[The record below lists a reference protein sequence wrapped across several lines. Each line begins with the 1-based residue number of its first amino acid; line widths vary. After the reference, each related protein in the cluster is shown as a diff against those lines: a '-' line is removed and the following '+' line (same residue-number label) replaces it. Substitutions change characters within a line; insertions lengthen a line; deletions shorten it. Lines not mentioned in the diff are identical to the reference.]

1 MKIEGKPPPDDDEA
15 YSPWRLVEK
24 FLAYSL
30 LRKHAFLFPSTVIV
44 DPSFCHYYY
53 YRCCCKTARLCYS
66 VQLHGP
72 RKPTNA
78 SCAQPT
84 TRAKPILLVD
94 RLRIG
99 AYSRNIFVFRVIY
112 LSVTK
117 TRDET
122 EDDDKIYF
130 YLRYIATLTIIISR
144 LLMSRSLRCKCILIY
159 IFKHYIFY
167 ILTAVSF
174 YLITVAL
181 HCAIG
186 YKVIP
191 LVITDITSHFS
202 NL

>member
-1 MKIEGKPPPDDDEA
+1 M
-15 YSPWRLVEK
+15 
-24 FLAYSL
+24 
-30 LRKHAFLFPSTVIV
+30 
-44 DPSFCHYYY
+44 
-53 YRCCCKTARLCYS
+53 
-66 VQLHGP
+66 
-72 RKPTNA
+72 
-78 SCAQPT
+78 T
-84 TRAKPILLVD
+84 TRPILLGD
-94 RLRIG
+94 SSKNFSRILFFARTRFFFLLPLSSIQVFVITMIIIIVVVVKPQG
-99 AYSRNIFVFRVIY
+99 CVTWCNYTGLENPGTLDAHNQKALSTSCSLAVRELVHYSCTIFVFLVIY
-112 LSVTK
+112 LSVTE

-122 EDDDKIYF
+122 KDDKIYF

-191 LVITDITSHFS
+191 LVITDITSRFS

>member
-1 MKIEGKPPPDDDEA
+1 M
-15 YSPWRLVEK
+15 
-24 FLAYSL
+24 
-30 LRKHAFLFPSTVIV
+30 
-44 DPSFCHYYY
+44 
-53 YRCCCKTARLCYS
+53 
-66 VQLHGP
+66 
-72 RKPTNA
+72 
-78 SCAQPT
+78 T
-84 TRAKPILLVD
+84 TRPILLGD
-94 RLRIG
+94 SSKNFSRILFFARTRFFFLLPLSSIQVFVITMIIIIVVVVKPQG
-99 AYSRNIFVFRVIY
+99 CVTWCNYTGLESPGTLDAHNQKALSPSCSLAVRELVHYSCTIFVFLVIY
-112 LSVTK
+112 LSVTE

-122 EDDDKIYF
+122 KDDKIYF

-191 LVITDITSHFS
+191 LVITDITSRFS

>member
-1 MKIEGKPPPDDDEA
+1 M
-15 YSPWRLVEK
+15 
-24 FLAYSL
+24 
-30 LRKHAFLFPSTVIV
+30 
-44 DPSFCHYYY
+44 
-53 YRCCCKTARLCYS
+53 
-66 VQLHGP
+66 
-72 RKPTNA
+72 
-78 SCAQPT
+78 T
-84 TRAKPILLVD
+84 TRPILLGD
-94 RLRIG
+94 SSKNFSRILFFARTRFFFLLPLSSIQVFVITMIIIIVVVVKPQG
-99 AYSRNIFVFRVIY
+99 CVTWCNYTGLENPGTLDAHNQKALSPSCSLAVRELVHYSCTIFVFLVIY
-112 LSVTK
+112 LSVTE

-122 EDDDKIYF
+122 KDDKIYF

-191 LVITDITSHFS
+191 LVITDITSRFS

>member
-1 MKIEGKPPPDDDEA
+1 MATRRKISCVFSFSQGRVSFFLLPLSSIQVFVITMIIIIVVVVKPQGCVTWCNYAGLENPGTLAAHNQKALSPCCSLAVRELVH
-15 YSPWRLVEK
+15 YSC
-24 FLAYSL
+24 
-30 LRKHAFLFPSTVIV
+30 T
-44 DPSFCHYYY
+44 
-53 YRCCCKTARLCYS
+53 
-66 VQLHGP
+66 
-72 RKPTNA
+72 
-78 SCAQPT
+78 
-84 TRAKPILLVD
+84 
-94 RLRIG
+94 
-99 AYSRNIFVFRVIY
+99 IFVFLVIY
-112 LSVTK
+112 LSVTE

-122 EDDDKIYF
+122 EDDKIYF

>member
-1 MKIEGKPPPDDDEA
+1 M
-15 YSPWRLVEK
+15 
-24 FLAYSL
+24 
-30 LRKHAFLFPSTVIV
+30 
-44 DPSFCHYYY
+44 
-53 YRCCCKTARLCYS
+53 
-66 VQLHGP
+66 
-72 RKPTNA
+72 
-78 SCAQPT
+78 T
-84 TRAKPILLVD
+84 TRPILLGD
-94 RLRIG
+94 SSKNFSRILFFARTRFFFLLPLSSIQVFVITMIIIIVVVVKPQG
-99 AYSRNIFVFRVIY
+99 CVTWCNYTGLENPGTLDAHNQKALSPSCSLAVRELVHYSCTIFVFLVIY
-112 LSVTK
+112 LSVTE

-122 EDDDKIYF
+122 KDDKIYF

-191 LVITDITSHFS
+191 LVITDVTSRFS

>member
-1 MKIEGKPPPDDDEA
+1 M
-15 YSPWRLVEK
+15 
-24 FLAYSL
+24 
-30 LRKHAFLFPSTVIV
+30 
-44 DPSFCHYYY
+44 
-53 YRCCCKTARLCYS
+53 
-66 VQLHGP
+66 
-72 RKPTNA
+72 
-78 SCAQPT
+78 T
-84 TRAKPILLVD
+84 TRPILLGD
-94 RLRIG
+94 SSKNFSRILFFARTRFFFLLPLSSIQVFVITMIIIIVVVVKPQG
-99 AYSRNIFVFRVIY
+99 CVTWCNYTGLESPGTLDAHNQKALSPSCSLAVWELVHYSCTIFVFLVIY
-112 LSVTK
+112 LSVTE

-122 EDDDKIYF
+122 KDDKIYF

-191 LVITDITSHFS
+191 LVITDITSRFS

>member
-1 MKIEGKPPPDDDEA
+1 M
-15 YSPWRLVEK
+15 
-24 FLAYSL
+24 
-30 LRKHAFLFPSTVIV
+30 
-44 DPSFCHYYY
+44 
-53 YRCCCKTARLCYS
+53 
-66 VQLHGP
+66 
-72 RKPTNA
+72 
-78 SCAQPT
+78 T
-84 TRAKPILLVD
+84 TRPILLGD
-94 RLRIG
+94 SSKNFSRILFFARTRFFFLLPLSSIQVFVITMIIIIVVVVKPQG
-99 AYSRNIFVFRVIY
+99 CVTWCNYTGLENPGMLDAHNQKALSPSCSLAVRELVHYSCTIFVFLVIY
-112 LSVTK
+112 LSVTE

-122 EDDDKIYF
+122 KDDKIYF

-191 LVITDITSHFS
+191 LVITDITSRFS

>member
-1 MKIEGKPPPDDDEA
+1 M
-15 YSPWRLVEK
+15 
-24 FLAYSL
+24 
-30 LRKHAFLFPSTVIV
+30 
-44 DPSFCHYYY
+44 
-53 YRCCCKTARLCYS
+53 
-66 VQLHGP
+66 
-72 RKPTNA
+72 
-78 SCAQPT
+78 T
-84 TRAKPILLVD
+84 TRPILLGD
-94 RLRIG
+94 SSKNFSRILFFARTRFFFLLPLSSIQVFVITMIIIIVVVVKPQG
-99 AYSRNIFVFRVIY
+99 CVTWCNYTGLESPGTLDAHNQKALSTSCSLAVRELVHYSCTIFVFLVIY
-112 LSVTK
+112 LSVTE

-122 EDDDKIYF
+122 KDDKIYF

-191 LVITDITSHFS
+191 LVITDITSRFS

>member
-1 MKIEGKPPPDDDEA
+1 M
-15 YSPWRLVEK
+15 
-24 FLAYSL
+24 
-30 LRKHAFLFPSTVIV
+30 
-44 DPSFCHYYY
+44 
-53 YRCCCKTARLCYS
+53 
-66 VQLHGP
+66 QLHEP

-78 SCAQPT
+78 SCTRPTT
-84 TRAKPILLVD
+84 TRAKPTLFVG
-94 RLRIG
+94 RLEIG
-99 AYSRNIFVFRVIY
+99 VYSCTIFVFLVIY
-112 LSVTK
+112 LLVTK
-117 TRDET
+117 TREET

-130 YLRYIATLTIIISR
+130 YLRYIATLTIIINR

-181 HCAIG
+181 HYAIG